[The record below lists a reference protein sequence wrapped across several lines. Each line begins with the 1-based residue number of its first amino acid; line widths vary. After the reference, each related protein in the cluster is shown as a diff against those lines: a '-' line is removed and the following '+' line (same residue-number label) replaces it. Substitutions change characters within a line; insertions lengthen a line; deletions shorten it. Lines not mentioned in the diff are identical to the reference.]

1 MKYLHYQKKGKKDMT
16 REREIEIL
24 KMDGCRNTAEAERYL
39 KKGCMIFEGQ
49 NFENFFDEYMEEWN
63 IEPEDIPAYRKM
75 IEEKI
80 PVRDWGIVEDNG
92 KTYYIMYGL

>member
-1 MKYLHYQKKGKKDMT
+1 MT

-24 KMDGCRNTAEAERYL
+24 MMDGCTKAEAERYL
-39 KKGCMIFEGQ
+39 KKDTSIFED
-49 NFENFFDEYMEEWN
+49 FEKWFDDYMEEWN

-80 PVRDWGIVEDNG
+80 PVRDWGIVEDDG
-92 KTYYIMYGL
+92 KTYYIQYCL